1 MRASD
6 YASRVVRSPAAKQVL
21 QGTIPHNTRLAEQ
34 ELQRGPDDLI
44 GLRGGHTGVNGTGG
58 FLGVGLLPAE
68 GDEREDCVVHFR
80 LLGRRGVGGTGG
92 FPCSGDA
99 HFILQLHQ
107 DALGGFLT
115 DAFCFGKSSGV
126 SSDDAGFE
134 VRHARRAEHVE
145 RGLWPD
151 AADVGDEEAEE
162 VAFTLRGEAVEDV
175 RVFADGEV
183 REYLALRTDGRQLV
197 VTRNRNK
204 HMIADTADI
213 QNDLRG
219 QRFYERAGKVINHA
233 AWRSRLG
240 ALRLLLALF
249 CSQLCAGESKAW
261 MLVAQP
267 KFLAH
272 KVTQP
277 ISAAKETVFAAARWT
292 DIGPDFATASEWS
305 EAGMDVQKATASTRA
320 LAAAWLRE
328 VKPQLV
334 RNDRKIIEFA
344 LLKSDKIPIAAT
356 VLAPEF
362 LKEFEDVFGPK
373 MIVVMPNLYT
383 VFVFPGIAGTQNAYS
398 DLILG
403 AWHSKLP
410 KVSREVF
417 ELTASGIR
425 AVGIFEE

>member
-1 MRASD
+1 
-6 YASRVVRSPAAKQVL
+6 
-21 QGTIPHNTRLAEQ
+21 
-34 ELQRGPDDLI
+34 
-44 GLRGGHTGVNGTGG
+44 
-58 FLGVGLLPAE
+58 
-68 GDEREDCVVHFR
+68 
-80 LLGRRGVGGTGG
+80 
-92 FPCSGDA
+92 
-99 HFILQLHQ
+99 
-107 DALGGFLT
+107 
-115 DAFCFGKSSGV
+115 
-126 SSDDAGFE
+126 
-134 VRHARRAEHVE
+134 
-145 RGLWPD
+145 
-151 AADVGDEEAEE
+151 
-162 VAFTLRGEAVEDV
+162 
-175 RVFADGEV
+175 
-183 REYLALRTDGRQLV
+183 
-197 VTRNRNK
+197 
-204 HMIADTADI
+204 MIADTADI